1 MAGPSRR
8 YLLKASAAAGGGL
21 LLGFVAPGL
30 VLSAPDH
37 EPGVFEPNAFIRLDR
52 SGTATLIMPQV
63 EMGQGIYTSIAMILA
78 EEMDLGLDRVQLEAA
93 PPDDRKYAN
102 SLLRSQVTGNSSS
115 IRAFWTPLRKAGAGA
130 RALLVQA
137 AAQGWGVDPAT
148 CRTEPGAVLHDASGA
163 RLAYGALV
171 DQAAALTAPADPPL
185 KDPKSFRLIGK
196 PTKRLDTP
204 AKVNGQARFGIDIK
218 VPGAKVATLMASP
231 VFGGKVAHVDD
242 RQAKAVPGVRQIVVL
257 DDLVAVVAD
266 HMWAARQGLKAL
278 DVAWSEGPNAGVTS
292 AEIKGQLEDA
302 AQSQG
307 AVARNDGDAQKLL
320 ADQSSVEATY
330 HLPFLAHAPLEPMN
344 YTVEVR
350 PDGCEIWGGTQVITL
365 AQAQAARVLGLRP
378 EQVTIH
384 NQLMGGGFGRR
395 LEVDGVIKA
404 VRIAKEVQGPV
415 RIVWTR
421 EEDIQQELYRPAYVD
436 SLSARLENGRPTAWR
451 HRIAGSSVLARY
463 APPAFVNGID
473 SDAVEGA
480 ANMPY
485 EIPNV
490 RVEYVRQE
498 PPGVPTAFWRG
509 VGPGHTVFV
518 VESFVDELA
527 DKAGADPVAF
537 RRGLI
542 GKTPRLR
549 AALDLAAAKAGWGQ
563 PLAAGR
569 GRGVAL
575 QTAFGT
581 FLATI
586 AEVEVDSEGQVR
598 VRRIVCGIDCGVVV
612 NPDTVEAQI
621 QGGIIFGLTA
631 ALHGQIT
638 IDRGRVQQSN
648 FHDYR
653 MLRIDEAPDI
663 EVHIV
668 PSGEAPGGIGECG
681 TVAAP
686 AALTNAIF
694 AATHKRIRTLPV
706 DPDILAGRAP
716 A

>member
-1 MAGPSRR
+1 MRGGPSRR
-8 YLLKASAAAGGGL
+8 WLLQAGAATGGGL
-21 LLGFVAPGL
+21 LIGFVAPGL
-30 VLSAPDH
+30 VQSEPEH

-52 SGTATLIMPQV
+52 AGTATLTMPQV

-78 EEMDLGLDRVQLEAA
+78 EEMDLDLARVQLEAA
-93 PPDDRKYAN
+93 PPDDKRFAN
-102 SLLRSQVTGNSSS
+102 ALLRSQVTGNSSS

-137 AAQGWGVDPAT
+137 AAGAWGVAPGT
-148 CRTEPGAVLHDASGA
+148 CRTEPGQVVHDASG
-163 RLAYGALV
+163 RKLAYGALV
-171 DQAAALTAPADPPL
+171 DQAAVLTPPADPPL

-196 PTKRLDTP
+196 PMKRLDTP
-204 AKVNGQARFGIDIK
+204 AKVNGQARFGIDLK
-218 VPGAKVATLMASP
+218 VPNAKVATLMASP

-242 RQAKAVPGVRQIVVL
+242 VQAKAVPGVRQIVVL
-257 DDLVAVVAD
+257 DDMVAVVAD
-266 HMWAARQGLKAL
+266 HMWAARQGLRAL
-278 DVAWSEGPNAGVTS
+278 DITWAEGPNAGVTS
-292 AEIKGQLEDA
+292 AEIRTQLDGA
-302 AQSQG
+302 ASRPG
-307 AVARNDGDAQKLL
+307 AVARNDGDVAKASDGDL
-320 ADQSSVEATY
+320 VEATY
-330 HLPFLAHAPLEPMN
+330 HVPFLAHAPLEPMN

-350 PDGCEIWGGTQVITL
+350 PDACEIWGGTQVITL
-365 AQAQAARVLGLRP
+365 AQAQAARICGLRP
-378 EQVTIH
+378 EQVIIH

-404 VRIAKEVQGPV
+404 VRIAKQVQGPV

-421 EEDIQQELYRPAYVD
+421 EEDIQQELYRPAYTD
-436 SLSARLENGRPTAWR
+436 SCSGRLRQGKLVSWR

-473 SDAVEGA
+473 SDAIEGA

-485 EIPNV
+485 EAPNV

-509 VGPGHTVFV
+509 VGPGHNVFV
-518 VESFVDELA
+518 VESFIDELA

-563 PLAAGR
+563 ALPAGR
-569 GRGVAL
+569 GRGVAI

-581 FLATI
+581 YLATI
-586 AEVEVDSEGQVR
+586 AEVEVDPDGGVR
-598 VRRIVCGIDCGVVV
+598 VRRVVCGIDCGVVV

-638 IDRGRVQQSN
+638 IDKGRVQQSN

-694 AATHKRIRTLPV
+694 AATRRRIRTLPV
-706 DPDILAGRAP
+706 DPEAVAGRVQA
-716 A
+716 

>member
-8 YLLKASAAAGGGL
+8 FLLKAGAAAGGGL
-21 LLGFVAPGL
+21 LVGFVAPGL
-30 VLSAPDH
+30 VLSEPDH
-37 EPGVFEPNAFIRLDR
+37 EPGVFSPNAFIRLDR
-52 SGTATLIMPQV
+52 SGTATLTMPQV
-63 EMGQGIYTSIAMILA
+63 EMGQGIYTSVAMILA
-78 EEMDLGLDRVQLEAA
+78 EEMDVGLDRVLLEAA
-93 PPDDRKYAN
+93 PADDKRYAN
-102 SLLRSQVTGNSSS
+102 ALLRSQVTGNSSS
-115 IRAFWTPLRKAGAGA
+115 IRAFWAPLRKAGAGA

-137 AAQGWGVDPAT
+137 AASAWGVPAGS
-148 CRTEPGAVLHDASGA
+148 CRTEPGQVVHDASG
-163 RLAYGALV
+163 RKLAYGALV
-171 DQAAALTAPADPPL
+171 DRAAVLTPPDDPPL
-185 KDPKSFRLIGK
+185 KDPKTFRLIGK
-196 PTKRLDTP
+196 PQKRLDTP
-204 AKVNGQARFGIDIK
+204 AKVNGQARFGIDVK

-231 VFGGKVAHVDD
+231 VFGGKVAQVDD
-242 RQAKAVPGVRQIVVL
+242 AQAKAVPGVRQIVVL
-257 DDLVAVVAD
+257 DDMVAVVAD
-266 HMWAARQGLKAL
+266 HMWAARQGLRAL
-278 DVAWSEGPNAGVTS
+278 DVTWNEGPNAGVAQ
-292 AEIKGQLEDA
+292 AEIKSQLEGA
-302 AQSQG
+302 AERPG
-307 AVARNDGDAQKLL
+307 AVARNDGDAGK
-320 ADQSSVEATY
+320 AIGDQASLEATY
-330 HLPFLAHAPLEPMN
+330 HVPFLAHAPLEPMN

-395 LEVDGVIKA
+395 LEVDGAIKA

-436 SLSARLENGRPTAWR
+436 SCSARLENGRPTAWR
-451 HRIAGSSVLARY
+451 HCIAGSSVLARY

-473 SDAVEGA
+473 SDAIEGA

-509 VGPGHTVFV
+509 VGPGHNVFV

-537 RRGLI
+537 RRTLI

-563 PLAAGR
+563 PLPAGR
-569 GRGVAL
+569 GRGVAI

-581 FLATI
+581 YLATV
-586 AEVEVDSEGQVR
+586 AEVEVDPDGGVR
-598 VRRIVCGIDCGVVV
+598 VRRVVCGIDCGVVI
-612 NPDTVEAQI
+612 NPDTIEAQI

-631 ALHGQIT
+631 ALHGKIT

-653 MLRIDEAPDI
+653 MLRIDEAPEI

-694 AATHKRIRTLPV
+694 AATRKRIRTLPV
-706 DPDILAGRAP
+706 DPEVVAGRAK

>member
-1 MAGPSRR
+1 MPGPSRR
-8 YLLKASAAAGGGL
+8 FLLKAGAAAGGGL
-21 LLGFVAPGL
+21 LVGFVAPGL
-30 VLSAPDH
+30 VLSEPDH

-52 SGTATLIMPQV
+52 SGTATLIMPQI
-63 EMGQGIYTSIAMILA
+63 EMGQGIYTAIATILA
-78 EEMDLGLDRVQLEAA
+78 EEMDLDLGRVQLEAA
-93 PPDDRKYAN
+93 PPDDKKYAN
-102 SLLRSQVTGNSSS
+102 AMLRSQVTGNSSS

-137 AAQGWGVDPAT
+137 AASAWGVSPGA
-148 CRTEPGAVLHDASGA
+148 CRTEPGQVVHDASGR
-163 RLAYGALV
+163 RLGYGALV
-171 DQAAALTAPADPPL
+171 DQAAALTPPADPPL
-185 KDPKSFRLIGK
+185 KDPKTFRLIGK
-196 PTKRLDTP
+196 PLKRLDTP
-204 AKVNGQARFGIDIK
+204 AKVNGQARFGIDVKI
-218 VPGAKVATLMASP
+218 PGAKVATLMSSP
-231 VFGGKVAHVDD
+231 VFGGKVGRVDD
-242 RQAKAVPGVRQIVVL
+242 AQAKAVPGVRQIVVL

-266 HMWAARQGLKAL
+266 HMWAARKGLEAL
-278 DVAWSEGPNAGVTS
+278 DVTWNEGPNAGVTS
-292 AEIKGQLEDA
+292 AEIKGQLEGA
-302 AQSQG
+302 AQRSG
-307 AVARNDGDAQKLL
+307 AVARNDGDALKALG
-320 ADQSSVEATY
+320 DQSSLEATY
-330 HLPFLAHAPLEPMN
+330 HVPFLAHAPLEPMN

-350 PDGCEIWGGTQVITL
+350 PDACEIWGGTQVITL
-365 AQAQAARVLGLRP
+365 AQAQAARVCGLRP

-436 SLSARLENGRPTAWR
+436 SFAARLENGRPTAWR

-480 ANMPY
+480 VNMPY
-485 EIPNV
+485 DIPNV

-527 DKAGADPVAF
+527 DKAGVDPVAF

-542 GKTPRLR
+542 GKIPRLR

-563 PLAAGR
+563 ALPAGR
-569 GRGVAL
+569 GRGVAI

-581 FLATI
+581 YLATI
-586 AEVEVDSEGQVR
+586 AEVEVDGDGQVR
-598 VRRIVCGIDCGVVV
+598 VRRVVCGIDCGVVV

-686 AALTNAIF
+686 AALTNAVF
-694 AATHKRIRTLPV
+694 AATRKRIRTLPV
-706 DPDILAGRAP
+706 DPDVLAGRAS

>member
-1 MAGPSRR
+1 MSGPSRR
-8 YLLKASAAAGGGL
+8 FLLKAGAAAGGGL
-21 LLGFVAPGL
+21 LIGFVAPGL
-30 VLSAPDH
+30 VLSEPDH

-52 SGTATLIMPQV
+52 SGSATLVMPQI

-78 EEMDLGLDRVQLEAA
+78 EEMDLDLGRVQLEAA

-102 SLLRSQVTGNSSS
+102 ALLRSQVTGNSSS

-137 AAQGWGVDPAT
+137 AANAWGVS
-148 CRTEPGAVLHDASGA
+148 PGACHTEAGVVVQSATGA
-163 RLAYGALV
+163 RLAYGTLV
-171 DQAAALTAPADPPL
+171 DAAAALTAPADPPL
-185 KDPKSFRLIGK
+185 KDPRSFRLIGK
-196 PTKRLDTP
+196 PVKRLDTP
-204 AKVNGQARFGIDIK
+204 AKVNGQARFGIDVK

-242 RQAKAVPGVRQIVVL
+242 GQARAMPGVRQIVVL
-257 DDLVAVVAD
+257 DDMVAVVAD
-266 HMWAARQGLKAL
+266 HMWAARQGLEAL
-278 DVAWSEGPNAGVTS
+278 DVTWTEGPNAGVTS
-292 AEIKGQLEDA
+292 AEIRRQLEAA
-302 AQSQG
+302 AQRAG
-307 AVARNDGDAQKLL
+307 AAARNDGDALKVLG
-320 ADQSSVEATY
+320 DQSSLEATY
-330 HLPFLAHAPLEPMN
+330 HVPFLAHAPLEPMN

-365 AQAQAARVLGLRP
+365 AQAQAAKVLGLRP

-436 SLSARLENGRPTAWR
+436 SFAGRLENGRPTAWR

-480 ANMPY
+480 VNMPY
-485 EIPNV
+485 DIPNV

-509 VGPGHTVFV
+509 VGPGHNVFV

-527 DKAGADPVAF
+527 AKAGADPVAF

-549 AALDLAAAKAGWGQ
+549 AALDLAAGAGWGQ
-563 PLAAGR
+563 PLPAGH
-569 GRGVAL
+569 GRGVAI

-581 FLATI
+581 YLATI
-586 AEVEVDSEGQVR
+586 AEVEVDADGQVR
-598 VRRIVCGIDCGVVV
+598 VRRVVCGVDCGVVV

-653 MLRIDEAPDI
+653 MLRIDETPEI
-663 EVHIV
+663 EVHIIA
-668 PSGEAPGGIGECG
+668 SGEAPGGIGECG

-694 AATHKRIRTLPV
+694 AATGKRIRTLPV
-706 DPDILAGRAP
+706 DPEVVAGRAS

>member
-1 MAGPSRR
+1 MSGPSRR
-8 YLLKASAAAGGGL
+8 FLLKAGAAAGGGL
-21 LLGFVAPGL
+21 LVGFVAPGL
-30 VLSAPDH
+30 VLSEPDH

-52 SGTATLIMPQV
+52 SGTATLIMPQI
-63 EMGQGIYTSIAMILA
+63 EMGQGIYTAVATILA
-78 EEMDLGLDRVQLEAA
+78 EEMDLDLGRVQLEAA

-102 SLLRSQVTGNSSS
+102 ALLRSQVTGNSSS
-115 IRAFWTPLRKAGAGA
+115 VRAFWTPLRKAGASG
-130 RALLVQA
+130 RMLLVQA
-137 AAQGWGVDPAT
+137 AADALGVSPGT
-148 CRTEPGAVLHDASGA
+148 CRTEPGQVVHDASG
-163 RLAYGALV
+163 RKLAYGALV
-171 DQAAALTAPADPPL
+171 DRAAALTPPADPPL
-185 KDPKSFRLIGK
+185 KDPKAFRLIGK
-196 PTKRLDTP
+196 PVQRLDTP

-218 VPGAKVATLMASP
+218 IPGAKVATLMSSP

-242 RQAKAVPGVRQIVVL
+242 AQARAVPGVRQIVVL
-257 DDLVAVVAD
+257 DDMVAVVAD
-266 HMWAARQGLKAL
+266 HMWAARQGLEAL
-278 DVAWSEGPNAGVTS
+278 DVTWSEGPNAGITS
-292 AEIKGQLEDA
+292 AEIRGQLEGA
-302 AQSQG
+302 ARRSG
-307 AVARNDGDAQKLL
+307 AVARNDGDAGK
-320 ADQSSVEATY
+320 AIGDQASVEAIY
-330 HLPFLAHAPLEPMN
+330 HVPFLAHAPLEPMN

-365 AQAQAARVLGLRP
+365 AQAQVAKVLGLRP

-395 LEVDGVIKA
+395 LEIDGVVKA

-436 SLSARLENGRPTAWR
+436 SFAGRLENGRPTAWR

-480 ANMPY
+480 VNMPY
-485 EIPNV
+485 DIPNV

-509 VGPGHTVFV
+509 VGPGHNVFV
-518 VESFVDELA
+518 VESFADELA
-527 DKAGADPVAF
+527 AKAGADPVAF

-542 GKTPRLR
+542 GKIPRLR

-563 PLAAGR
+563 PLPSR
-569 GRGVAL
+569 CGRGVAI

-581 FLATI
+581 YLATV
-586 AEVEVDSEGQVR
+586 AEVEVDSDGGVR
-598 VRRIVCGIDCGVVV
+598 VRRVVCAIDCGVVV

-653 MLRIDEAPDI
+653 MLRINEAPDI
-663 EVHIV
+663 EVHII

-694 AATHKRIRTLPV
+694 AATGRRIRTLPV
-706 DPDILAGRAP
+706 DPEVVAGRTQA
-716 A
+716 